1 MRNVAMFA
9 GGSVTMGLGLELE
22 LRPKY
27 NDHEWLSE
35 NGLILPLPREKEDEE
50 YWKTYRY
57 SKLVSDSL
65 NLIEYNIHDHYNTQ
79 IGGDAISTIWLL
91 SKFNN
96 EFSEL
101 LNNVKYIFFDIGF
114 IRWWDENLHG
124 YDNKKK
130 LPNTVNEVIE
140 FIKNPNNDRIDTE
153 KALNWLINLDIN
165 RYWEET
171 IKKYNDL
178 KNKNPEIHFI
188 VTPWVFDDQDVLM
201 TKRFDYELKDDL
213 IFFGEEKSMYN
224 FLVKNKLMVGDVAMG
239 FNGKYKYT
247 HKDMHPSSVGH
258 KKISEIIIEKIN
270 QKNEN

>member
-1 MRNVAMFA
+1 MRNVAMFV

-27 NDHEWLSE
+27 NDHEWLSK

-201 TKRFDYELKDDL
+201 TKRFDCELKDDL

-258 KKISEIIIEKIN
+258 KKISEIIVEKIN